1 MRCRWA
7 ESAIHTGST
16 NRIANRIADRI
27 TRRINRAVGQ
37 AGRREGG
44 SVTAEFATVLPAVVL
59 VLGCCLGAV
68 AMVGQQVRL
77 ADSAAD
83 AARSLARGDDP
94 ARAAMLAARAGTG
107 VDLVSE
113 RRGEFTCAILR
124 APSAVGP
131 FAAFGLTVEASSCA
145 LAGGL

>member
-1 MRCRWA
+1 M
-7 ESAIHTGST
+7 
-16 NRIANRIADRI
+16 
-27 TRRINRAVGQ
+27 
-37 AGRREGG
+37 
-44 SVTAEFATVLPAVVL
+44 TAEFATVLPAVVL

-68 AMVGQQVRL
+68 AVVGQQVRL

-94 ARAAMLAARAGTG
+94 GHAVALAARAGSE
-107 VDLVSE
+107 VALISE

-124 APSAVGP
+124 APSTVGP
-131 FAAFGLTVEASSCA
+131 FAALGLIVEASSCA